1 MRIGNLL
8 NANQRLSFL
17 WPKELPFLLCVGTQN
32 LGKNNSRR
40 LFTSSVFTLKNK
52 KILFLS
58 LFWKKFPSK
67 NCEISFK
74 CPLRILIKLR

>member
-40 LFTSSVFTLKNK
+40 LFTSSVSTLKTKRSFFSPYFGRNFLQ
-52 KILFLS
+52 KIV
-58 LFWKKFPSK
+58 KFPS
-67 NCEISFK
+67 NVLYAF
-74 CPLRILIKLR
+74 